1 MPHVL
6 IPDSVDQKAIDLLS
20 KCEELV
26 VSYPG
31 KLSQEQLL
39 AQVPTTNAMI
49 IRSGVTITAEIIAAA
64 SNLKAIARA
73 GVGVDNVDLDAATAH
88 GVVVMNTPGGN
99 TISTAEH
106 TFGLMLALARFI
118 PQGHATLKEGRWD
131 RKNFTGVEL
140 KGKTLGLLGFGRI
153 GQAMAKRAL
162 AFEMDVL
169 AYDPFT
175 PEAVYTAIG
184 AKRAASP
191 EEIYAAADFISLHS
205 PALPETKGM
214 INAKTIAQ
222 MKDGVRIVNAAR
234 GVLIDDNALAEALK
248 AGKVAGAALDVYVEE
263 PPAADHPLLGLPNV
277 IHTPHLAASTS
288 DAQITVAVEA
298 AELIANALIYGKFE
312 NVVNTAVLEKLAL

>member
-1 MPHVL
+1 MSFRRNSIMPHVL
-6 IPDSVDQKAIDLLS
+6 IPDSVDQKAIKLLS
-20 KCEELV
+20 KYEELT

-39 AQVPTTNAMI
+39 AQVGETNALI

-64 SNLKAIARA
+64 PNLKAIARA

-106 TFGLMLALARFI
+106 SFGLMLALARFI

-175 PEAVYTAIG
+175 P
-184 AKRAASP
+184 
-191 EEIYAAADFISLHS
+191 
-205 PALPETKGM
+205 
-214 INAKTIAQ
+214 
-222 MKDGVRIVNAAR
+222 
-234 GVLIDDNALAEALK
+234 
-248 AGKVAGAALDVYVEE
+248 
-263 PPAADHPLLGLPNV
+263 
-277 IHTPHLAASTS
+277 
-288 DAQITVAVEA
+288 
-298 AELIANALIYGKFE
+298 
-312 NVVNTAVLEKLAL
+312 